1 MTTTGNAH
9 QTDTTAL
16 PAVLD
21 VPAAAQLLGIG
32 RTLAYE
38 LIRTAQWPTPT
49 LRIGRLIKIPT
60 QPLLDLL
67 HGGSA
72 S

>member
-1 MTTTGNAH
+1 MTTTKDH
-9 QTDTTAL
+9 TDTSAL
-16 PAVLD
+16 PPVLD
-21 VPAAAQLLGIG
+21 VPDAAKLLGIG

-38 LIRTAQWPTPT
+38 LIRTGQWPTPT

-67 HGGSA
+67 HHGA
-72 S
+72 A